1 MCGLNV
7 ENMGVCF
14 GWCSSAI
21 EREYGVIVCQM
32 SVHLVGRVVTTIVV
46 SMSNSD
52 ENTPESV
59 ESVTSPIPGSSE
71 DSTAPEQEEEAG
83 IEEDVSDDVCS
94 EDENGTGDSD
104 FGLVASRHEDQHYF
118 SLSEL
123 KRQWKAAEKEEKRR
137 KLVYMSRLYFL
148 AHRLTVRPLEEEE

>member
-1 MCGLNV
+1 MFRF
-7 ENMGVCF
+7 GVR
-14 GWCSSAI
+14 CSSAI
-21 EREYGVIVCQM
+21 EQEYGVFVCKI

-83 IEEDVSDDVCS
+83 IEEDVSDDGGS
-94 EDENGTGDSD
+94 EDEDGAGDSD

-123 KRQWKAAEKEEKRR
+123 KRQWKAAEKEEKS
-137 KLVYMSRLYFL
+137 LVSYHFCEL
-148 AHRLTVRPLEEEE
+148 